1 MSHNAV
7 LERRTDEDISDA
19 EGIGSMSELGNPGP
33 LARIVAHPRAKWI
46 IVAVWV
52 ALFVG
57 CGTFAGQLSKV
68 QENDIAAW
76 LPGDA
81 ESTKAID
88 ATGKFFPPDQ
98 APTVVVFERSSG
110 ITDADTQAIR
120 ATIDGFENFEHV
132 NGVEPITDPATGAL
146 ADYQL
151 SSDGQ
156 AVTATVN
163 IDPGTGGWETLLD
176 VVKQM
181 RAVRGDLPDGLGMQ
195 VTGPGGTGA
204 DFMAA
209 FSGGDVWVMLIA
221 GLVVIVALL
230 FTYRSPVLWLF
241 PVLSAVF
248 ALTVAMA
255 LVRGLVALDW
265 VTVNGQTMFILPVL
279 VFGAA
284 TDYALLLVA
293 RYKEELRR
301 HADKH
306 EAMAIALHRAG
317 PAVFAS
323 GVTVCIGLL
332 CLMVA
337 TMTPT
342 ASLGPVCAI
351 GVLVGVAAM
360 LTLLPSLLLMFGRRV
375 FWPVHPDFGS
385 ADHTENSIWA
395 RVGTVLARRPR
406 RVWVG
411 TALALGAV
419 AFGVLSLNATGLTNE
434 AAFINEPESVQG
446 QKTLASHFDAGT
458 GSPVYVFADAAK
470 VEPVTTAIAG
480 IPGVDPLVYP
490 FPDPATGQAKVADGT
505 VMLLANLTSGGDT
518 EQARDTVEEIRDAV
532 HAVDGSALVSGNSA
546 QTLDML
552 NASSTDNK
560 RVIPL
565 VLLVVFLVLCALLRA
580 LVAPLLLLGT
590 VVLSFF
596 AALGISSL
604 LFVHVFGFD
613 GADPSYPLWSFVFLV
628 ALGIDYNIFLMT
640 RVHEESKRAGTR
652 RGALIGLR
660 ATGGVITAAGMV
672 LAGTF
677 LVLATLPMVFA
688 AELGITVAL
697 GVLLDT
703 LIVRSVLVTSLTLD
717 VGRFMWWPSAL
728 FRKEDPDA
736 TPEPERVLEEV

>member
-1 MSHNAV
+1 
-7 LERRTDEDISDA
+7 
-19 EGIGSMSELGNPGP
+19 
-33 LARIVAHPRAKWI
+33 
-46 IVAVWV
+46 
-52 ALFVG
+52 
-57 CGTFAGQLSKV
+57 
-68 QENDIAAW
+68 
-76 LPGDA
+76 
-81 ESTKAID
+81 
-88 ATGKFFPPDQ
+88 
-98 APTVVVFERSSG
+98 
-110 ITDADTQAIR
+110 
-120 ATIDGFENFEHV
+120 
-132 NGVEPITDPATGAL
+132 
-146 ADYQL
+146 
-151 SSDGQ
+151 
-156 AVTATVN
+156 
-163 IDPGTGGWETLLD
+163 
-176 VVKQM
+176 
-181 RAVRGDLPDGLGMQ
+181 
-195 VTGPGGTGA
+195 
-204 DFMAA
+204 
-209 FSGGDVWVMLIA
+209 
-221 GLVVIVALL
+221 
-230 FTYRSPVLWLF
+230 
-241 PVLSAVF
+241 
-248 ALTVAMA
+248 
-255 LVRGLVALDW
+255 
-265 VTVNGQTMFILPVL
+265 
-279 VFGAA
+279 
-284 TDYALLLVA
+284 
-293 RYKEELRR
+293 
-301 HADKH
+301 
-306 EAMAIALHRAG
+306 
-317 PAVFAS
+317 
-323 GVTVCIGLL
+323 VTVCIGLL

-360 LTLLPSLLLMFGRRV
+360 LTLLPSLLLIFGRRV

-385 ADHTENSIWA
+385 ADHTEDSIWA
-395 RVGTVLARRPR
+395 RVGTALARRPR
-406 RVWVG
+406 QIWVG
-411 TALALGAV
+411 TALALGAL

-434 AAFINEPESVQG
+434 AAFINTPESVQG

-458 GSPVYVFADAAK
+458 GSPVFVFADSAE

-480 IPGVDPLVYP
+480 VPGVDPQVYP
-490 FPDPATGQAKVADGT
+490 FPDPATGQPKVADGT

-552 NASSTDNK
+552 NAASTDNK

-565 VLLVVFLVLCALLRA
+565 VLLVVFLVLCVLLRA
-580 LVAPLLLLGT
+580 LAAPLLLLGT

-652 RGALIGLR
+652 SGALIGLR

-703 LIVRSVLVTSLTLD
+703 LIVRSVLVTSLTFD

-736 TPEPERVLEEV
+736 TPEPELELQKV

>member
-1 MSHNAV
+1 
-7 LERRTDEDISDA
+7 
-19 EGIGSMSELGNPGP
+19 MSELGNPGP
-33 LARIVAHPRAKWI
+33 LARLITHPKAKFVIVG
-46 IVAVWV
+46 VWV
-52 ALFVG
+52 VLFLG
-57 CGTFAGQLSKV
+57 CGMFAGQLSKV
-68 QENDIAAW
+68 QENDVSAW

-81 ESTKAID
+81 ESTRAIE

-98 APTVVVFERSSG
+98 APTVVVYERASG
-110 ITDADTQAIR
+110 ITTADEQAIQ
-120 ATIDGFENFEHV
+120 AQLDDFKNVQHV
-132 NGVEPITDPATGAL
+132 NGIEPVIDPTGGAP
-146 ADYQL
+146 ADYRV
-151 SSDGQ
+151 SEDGQ
-156 AVTATVN
+156 AVTATIN

-176 VVKQM
+176 VVKDM
-181 RAVRGDLPDGLGMQ
+181 RDTRRDLPAGLDMK

-209 FSGGDVWVMLIA
+209 FSGGDIWVMLIA

-241 PVLSAVF
+241 PLLSAVF
-248 ALTVAMA
+248 SLTVAMA

-265 VTVNGQTMFILPVL
+265 LTVNGQTLFILPVL

-301 HADKH
+301 HEDRH

-351 GVLVGVAAM
+351 GVLVGMAAM
-360 LTLLPSLLLMFGRRV
+360 LTLLPSLLLIFGRGV

-385 ADHTENSIWA
+385 ADHTEDSIWA
-395 RVGTVLARRPR
+395 RVGTVISRRPR
-406 RVWVG
+406 QIWIATTLV
-411 TALALGAV
+411 LGGL
-419 AFGVLSLNATGLTNE
+419 AFGILSLNATGLSNE
-434 AAFINEPESVQG
+434 AAFVNKPESVEG
-446 QKTLASHFDAGT
+446 QAVLASHFDAGT
-458 GSPVYVFADAAK
+458 GSPVFVFASSEKATD
-470 VEPVTTAIAG
+470 VTTAIKG
-480 IPGVDPLVYP
+480 VEGVDPQVYP
-490 FPDPATGQAKVADGT
+490 FPDPATGQPKVADGT
-505 VMLLANLTSGGDT
+505 VMLLANLTSSGDSP
-518 EQARDTVEEIRDAV
+518 EARDTVETIRFAV

-546 QTLDML
+546 QVLDML
-552 NASSTDNK
+552 DATTHDNK
-560 RVIPL
+560 VVIPL
-565 VLLVVFLVLCALLRA
+565 VLLVVFLVLCVLLRA

-590 VVLSFF
+590 VVLSFS
-596 AALGISSL
+596 AAVGISSL
-604 LFVHVFGFD
+604 LFTHVFGFD
-613 GADPSYPLWSFVFLV
+613 GADPAYPLWSFVFLV

-652 RGALIGLR
+652 VGALIGLR

-717 VGRFMWWPSAL
+717 IGRFMWWPSAL
-728 FRKEDPDA
+728 FREGDRRDAPEDL
-736 TPEPERVLEEV
+736 PELEKV

>member
-1 MSHNAV
+1 
-7 LERRTDEDISDA
+7 
-19 EGIGSMSELGNPGP
+19 MSEVGDPGR
-33 LARIVAHPRAKWI
+33 LARLVTHPTAKFVI
-46 IVAVWV
+46 IGIWV
-52 ALFVG
+52 VLFAG
-57 CGTFAGQLSKV
+57 CGVFAGQLSKV

-81 ESTKAID
+81 ESTRAID

-98 APTVVVFERSSG
+98 APTVVVYERAAG
-110 ITDADTQAIR
+110 ITDADKEAIQAS
-120 ATIDGFENFEHV
+120 IDDFKNLQHV
-132 NGVEPITDPATGAL
+132 NGVEPVVDPATGA
-146 ADYQL
+146 ASDYQV
-151 SSDGQ
+151 SEDGQ

-163 IDPGTGGWETLLD
+163 VDPGTGGWETLLD
-176 VVKQM
+176 VVKEM
-181 RAVRGDLPDGLGMQ
+181 RDTRGNLPDGLGMQ

-209 FSGGDVWVMLIA
+209 FSGGDIWVMIIA

-241 PVLSAVF
+241 PVLSAIF

-301 HADKH
+301 HEDKH

-323 GVTVCIGLL
+323 GLTVCIGLL
-332 CLMVA
+332 CLLVA

-351 GVLVGVAAM
+351 GVLVGVTAM
-360 LTLLPSLLLMFGRRV
+360 LTLLPSILLVFGRGV

-385 ADHTENSIWA
+385 ADHTEDSIWA
-395 RVGTVLARRPR
+395 KVGATISKRPR
-406 RVWVG
+406 QVWVG
-411 TALALGAV
+411 TALALGAL

-434 AAFINEPESVQG
+434 AAFVNTPESVDG

-458 GSPVYVFADAAK
+458 GSPVFVFADSGK
-470 VEPVTTAIAG
+470 LEPVSAAIAAV
-480 IPGVDPLVYP
+480 PGVDPQVYP
-490 FPDPATGQAKVADGT
+490 FPDPATGQPKVADNT
-505 VMLLANLTSGGDT
+505 VMILANLTSGGDT
-518 EQARDTVEEIRDAV
+518 EEARDAVEQIRDAV
-532 HAVDGSALVSGNSA
+532 HAVDSSALVSGNSA

-552 NASSTDNK
+552 DAASTDNK

-565 VLLVVFLVLCALLRA
+565 VLLIVFLVLCLLLRA

-590 VVLSFF
+590 VVLSFA

-604 LFVHVFGFD
+604 LFTQVFGFD

-640 RVHEESKRAGTR
+640 RVHEETKRAGTR
-652 RGALIGLR
+652 LGALIGLR

-728 FRKEDPDA
+728 FRKHDA
-736 TPEPERVLEEV
+736 EPSPEAEHELQGV

>member
-1 MSHNAV
+1 
-7 LERRTDEDISDA
+7 
-19 EGIGSMSELGNPGP
+19 MSEMGNPGR
-33 LARIVAHPRAKWI
+33 LARLVTHPTAKFVIVG
-46 IVAVWV
+46 VWV
-52 ALFVG
+52 LLFLG
-57 CGTFAGQLSKV
+57 CGAFAGQLSKV

-81 ESTKAID
+81 ESTRAID

-98 APTVVVFERSSG
+98 APTVVVFERGSG
-110 ITDADTQAIR
+110 ITDADKQAIS
-120 ATIDGFENFEHV
+120 ASIDEFKTLEHV
-132 NGVEPITDPATGAL
+132 NGVEPVVDPTTGA
-146 ADYQL
+146 ASDYQV
-151 SSDGQ
+151 SEDGQ
-156 AVTATVN
+156 AVTATINV
-163 IDPGTGGWETLLD
+163 DPGTGGWETLLD
-176 VVKQM
+176 VVKEM
-181 RAVRGDLPDGLGMQ
+181 RDSRGDLPDGLGMQ

-209 FSGGDVWVMLIA
+209 FSGGDIWVMLIA

-241 PVLSAVF
+241 PVVSAVF
-248 ALTVAMA
+248 SLTVAMA
-255 LVRGLVALDW
+255 LVRGLVALDA

-301 HADKH
+301 HEDKH

-323 GVTVCIGLL
+323 GLTVCIGLL

-351 GVLVGVAAM
+351 GVLVGVTAM
-360 LTLLPSLLLMFGRRV
+360 LTLLPSLLLIFGRRV

-385 ADHTENSIWA
+385 ADHTEDSVWA
-395 RVGTVLARRPR
+395 RVGTALARRPR
-406 RVWVG
+406 QVWVA
-411 TALALGAV
+411 TALALGAL
-419 AFGVLSLNATGLTNE
+419 AFGVLSLNANGLTNE
-434 AAFINEPESVQG
+434 AAFINTPESVEG
-446 QKTLASHFDAGT
+446 QQTLASHFDAGT
-458 GSPVYVFADAAK
+458 GSPVFVFADATK
-470 VEPVTTAIAG
+470 VQPVSAAIAG
-480 IPGVDPLVYP
+480 VDGVDPQVYP
-490 FPDPATGQAKVADGT
+490 FPDPATGKPKVADNT
-505 VMLLANLTSGGDT
+505 VMILANLTSGGDT
-518 EQARDTVEEIRDAV
+518 EEARDTVEQVRDAV

-552 NASSTDNK
+552 KASTTDNK

-565 VLLVVFLVLCALLRA
+565 VLIVVFLVLCFLLRA

-590 VVLSFF
+590 VVLSFS

-604 LFVHVFGFD
+604 LFTHVFGFD

-640 RVHEESKRAGTR
+640 RVHEESIRFGTR
-652 RGALIGLR
+652 KGALIGLR

-728 FRKEDPDA
+728 FRKEDVD
-736 TPEPERVLEEV
+736 TEPESEPEEELAGV

>member
-1 MSHNAV
+1 
-7 LERRTDEDISDA
+7 
-19 EGIGSMSELGNPGP
+19 MSELGIPGP
-33 LARIVAHPRAKWI
+33 LARLFTHPTAKWVIVAA
-46 IVAVWV
+46 WV
-52 ALFVG
+52 VLFLG
-57 CGTFAGQLSKV
+57 CGSFAGQLSKV
-68 QENDIAAW
+68 QDNDVAAW
-76 LPGDA
+76 LPGNA
-81 ESTKAID
+81 ESTRAID

-98 APTVVVFERSSG
+98 APTVVVYERTSG
-110 ITDADTQAIR
+110 ITDADRQAIQ
-120 ATIDGFENFEHV
+120 ATIDSFRNLEHV
-132 NGVEPITDPATGAL
+132 NSVEPVTDPTTGAL

-156 AVTATVN
+156 AVTATIN
-163 IDPGTGGWETLLD
+163 IDPGAGGWETLLD

-181 RAVRGDLPDGLGMQ
+181 RAARGDLPDGLGMQ

-241 PVLSAVF
+241 PVLSAAF
-248 ALTVAMA
+248 AMTVAMA

-265 VTVNGQTMFILPVL
+265 VTVNGQTLFILPVL

-293 RYKEELRR
+293 RYREELRR
-301 HADKH
+301 HPDRH

-332 CLMVA
+332 CLVVA

-351 GVLVGVAAM
+351 GVLVGMAAM
-360 LTLLPSLLLMFGRRV
+360 LTLLPSLLLIFGRGV

-385 ADHTENSIWA
+385 ADHTEDSIWA
-395 RVGTVLARRPR
+395 RVGTALARRPR
-406 RVWVG
+406 RIWVA
-411 TALALGAV
+411 TALALGAL

-434 AAFINEPESVQG
+434 AAFINRPESVQG
-446 QKTLASHFDAGT
+446 QKTLATHFDAGT
-458 GSPVYVFADAAK
+458 GSPVFVVADSTKAK
-470 VEPVTTAIAG
+470 PVTAAIAG
-480 IPGVDPLVYP
+480 VAGVDPQVYP
-490 FPDPATGQAKVADGT
+490 FPDPASGQPKVADST
-505 VMLLANLTSGGDT
+505 VMLLANLTAGGDT
-518 EQARDTVEEIRDAV
+518 EEARDTVEEIRDAV
-532 HAVDGSALVSGNSA
+532 HAVDRSALVSGNSA

-552 NASSTDNK
+552 KAASTDNK

-565 VLLVVFLVLCALLRA
+565 VLLVVFLVLCVLLRA
-580 LVAPLLLLGT
+580 LIAPLLLLGT

-596 AALGISSL
+596 AALGVSSL
-604 LFVHVFGFD
+604 LFNHVFGFD

-640 RVHEESKRAGTR
+640 RVHEESKRSGTR
-652 RGALIGLR
+652 SGALIGLR

-717 VGRFMWWPSAL
+717 VGRFMWWPSTL
-728 FRKEDPDA
+728 FHKEGPDA
-736 TPEPERVLEEV
+736 TLDKELEPEKV